1 MGRDGLTSVARRA
14 HTIRGMPATHPDPGS
29 PREPGAAARRP
40 ATALPVLAAGV
51 VAALHVGKLPPAL
64 TDIRESLQMDL
75 VAAGFLV
82 ALFQL
87 GSAMIGIVGGAL
99 ADRFGPRRAQ
109 ACGLVLLGLA
119 SIAGAG
125 AASPAAALAWR
136 SVESVAFIM
145 SVLPGP
151 SLIAR
156 AVGPRA
162 MNRWM
167 GLWGAYMPVG
177 FALALFAMPWL
188 LASWGWRASWVLAG
202 LVSFACAAA
211 ILLWVPADGS
221 RSSPAAALGPLLRA
235 TIRLP
240 GPWLL
245 SLCFAFYAGQFIS
258 IFGFLPTIYE
268 EAGMAAGMVGAL
280 TAVAVAVNAL
290 GNITAGRLLHG
301 GASPPMLIALT
312 AIVMIAC
319 EWLAFGS
326 SVGFWTRYAAV
337 VLLSL
342 VAGIIPGT
350 LFACVPR
357 YAPGPQAVTTTVGL
371 VQQGAGMGQL
381 LLPPVVAWV
390 AATSGGWSRTW
401 LVTGAFAL
409 ADLAIAGLL
418 VLHERRARRPGA
430 AASAE

>member
-1 MGRDGLTSVARRA
+1 MPVADPDGAPPGRGT
-14 HTIRGMPATHPDPGS
+14 GP
-29 PREPGAAARRP
+29 RRP
-40 ATALPVLAAGV
+40 AVALPVLAAGV

-64 TDIRESLQMDL
+64 PAIRDSLQMEL
-75 VAAGFLV
+75 VTAGFLV

-87 GSAMIGIVGGAL
+87 GSALVGIVGGAL

-109 ACGLVLLGLA
+109 VCGLVLLGLA

-125 AASPAAALAWR
+125 AATPAAALAWR
-136 SVESVAFIM
+136 AVESVAFIM

-162 MNRWM
+162 ISGWL
-167 GLWGAYMPVG
+167 GLWGAYMPIG
-177 FALALFAMPWL
+177 FATALFVMPWL
-188 LASWGWRASWVLAG
+188 LVDWGWRASWVIAG

-211 ILLWVPADGS
+211 ILAWVPRDGS
-221 RSSPAAALGPLLRA
+221 RASPAPALGPLLRA

-268 EAGMAAGMVGAL
+268 EAGIDAGVIGAL
-280 TAVAVAVNAL
+280 TAVAVAVNAV
-290 GNITAGRLLHG
+290 GNIAAGRLFHRG
-301 GASPPMLIALT
+301 VSPALLIAAT

-319 EWLAFGS
+319 EWVAFGS
-326 SVGFWTRYAAV
+326 GAGFGVRYAAV

-350 LFACVPR
+350 LFACVPGH
-357 YAPGPQAVTTTVGL
+357 APGPQAVTTTVGL
-371 VQQGAGMGQL
+371 VQQGAGVGQL
-381 LLPPVVAWV
+381 LLPPLVAWV
-390 AATSGGWSRTW
+390 AATSGGWSHTW

-409 ADLAIAGLL
+409 ADLVIAGLL
-418 VLHERRARRPGA
+418 ALHDRRARKA
-430 AASAE
+430 VSVE